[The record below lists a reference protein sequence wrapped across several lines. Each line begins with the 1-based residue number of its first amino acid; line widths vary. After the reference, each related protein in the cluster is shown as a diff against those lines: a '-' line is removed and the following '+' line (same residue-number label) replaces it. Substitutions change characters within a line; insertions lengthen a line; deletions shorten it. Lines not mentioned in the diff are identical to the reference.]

1 MSISKQ
7 DILDLQ
13 REVTARKNSKCNGL
27 ITLPDSDSDS
37 DSDSCIMQKFH
48 IGSDPDSDPTI
59 EVYGIGTDICPWDG
73 YLSLKWVQ

>member
-1 MSISKQ
+1 MG
-7 DILDLQ
+7 
-13 REVTARKNSKCNGL
+13 ENVTGNSYGL

-37 DSDSCIMQKFH
+37 DSDLDSCTMQKFH
-48 IGSDPDSDPTI
+48 IGSDPDSDPPI